1 MNQETL
7 LNNFA
12 KPPARYRGKPFWSW
26 NGELTPD
33 EILRQ
38 ARIIQEMGFGGY
50 FMHSRV
56 GLVTEYLGDEWF
68 DLINLGADEAARLGM
83 EAWLYDED
91 RWPSGSA
98 GGLAARDER
107 LRLQGVRLTLPQ
119 ASEFQWHA
127 NVLGAFVCRLEGKNF
142 FDCREIKPGQRPTV
156 ASDETLLVFTRE
168 TMPPLPFYNG
178 HGYID
183 TTNPEATAEFIRLT
197 HERYVEKCG
206 DRMSITIRGIFT
218 DEPHRGMISSIASP
232 FSDPEWVM
240 PWGAHFAESFQ
251 ERFGYD
257 VRRRLPEVFLRP
269 EGRRISQV
277 KWQYV
282 EHLMHLFLESFMKPV
297 HDWCKAHRLI
307 LTGHLLHED
316 SLTSETLFNGS
327 MMRNYEHMD
336 APGVDM
342 LWEGNRSY
350 WGVKKVASMARQ
362 FGKQTVLSELYGCT
376 GWQFNFKSHKAVGN
390 WQALF
395 GINLRC
401 PHLGWY
407 TMKGEAKRDYPAS
420 VLHQSAWYPEY
431 RHVEDYFSRIHVLME
446 QGQPVCDLLVIN
458 PVETVWAQIYQGW
471 AQWLYPN
478 CPNLQSVEDNYKK
491 VFHWLAGNHFDFD
504 YGDEDVLARH
514 GSVAGNLACL
524 KVGAACYKAVV
535 VAGLETIRS
544 TTLKLLEAFADAGGR
559 VIFAGPAPAFVDAV
573 ECDRARVFAAR
584 TSACDLNEI
593 RLVNAC
599 LDAVGE
605 PPVSFRF
612 AEGGRT
618 VNDVF
623 CQVRR
628 AGEALQ
634 VFAINT
640 DWENARR
647 DVAVAFAGRGSIEEW
662 DCHTGERKLLES
674 RGVGNRTEAVLDFPP
689 AGERMLRL
697 VPTPD
702 ERLACAERLRE
713 TRRETV
719 HGPYAFRLTEP
730 NVCVLDCAHWRL
742 DNGAWQPPTEI
753 LRIDKAIREALGI
766 RQRGGDMVQPWFAR
780 KHLPPPESK
789 GRLELRFEFDVEMLP
804 EEPVEFVMESP
815 ECFEVFVNGCKLDLS
830 EPRGGWVDC
839 CFKRFVLPLQALR
852 DGANELR
859 LACAFHD
866 GVDLEAVYLLGGFG
880 VRLEESRRILTRLPE
895 RLLPGCVTRQ
905 GLPFYGAGIVYE
917 LPLEKCRHADERRFL
932 ELPSFEAACAVL
944 ETAEGHPQI
953 IAWPPCEAEI
963 DDDAANA
970 TSAALRVVL
979 TRRNTF
985 GPLHQL
991 PMKSAAY
998 HPGSFR
1004 TEGRAWS
1011 DQDVLYPA
1019 GLLAPPVIS
1028 IRVRQSNFGEE
1039 KA

>member
-1 MNQETL
+1 MNQEIL

-98 GGLAARDER
+98 GGLAARNER
-107 LRLQGVRLTLPQ
+107 LRLQGVRLTLPN

-127 NVLGAFVCRLEGKNF
+127 NVLGAFVCRLEGKNI
-142 FDCREIKPGQRPTV
+142 FDCREV
-156 ASDETLLVFTRE
+156 APSEMPILAPDETLLVFTRE

-206 DRMSITIRGIFT
+206 DRMSSTIRGIFT

-240 PWGAHFAESFQ
+240 PWGARFAESFQ
-251 ERFGYD
+251 KRFGYD
-257 VRRRLPEVFLRP
+257 LRRRLPEVFLRP

-327 MMRNYEHMD
+327 MMRNYERMD

-401 PHLGWY
+401 PHLSWY

-446 QGQPVCDLLVIN
+446 QGKPVCDLLVIN

-471 AQWLYPN
+471 AQWLYPQ
-478 CPNLQSVEDNYKK
+478 CPHLQSVEENYKK

-514 GSVAGNLACL
+514 GCVVGNLTSL
-524 KVGAACYKAVV
+524 KVGAACYKGVV
-535 VAGLETIRS
+535 VAGLETIRA
-544 TTLKLLEAFADAGGR
+544 TTLNLLEVFADAGGR

-573 ECDRARVFAAR
+573 KSDRARLLAAR
-584 TSACDLNEI
+584 TTECDLNEI

-628 AGEALQ
+628 DGEALQ

-640 DWENARR
+640 DWESARR

-662 DCHTGERKLLES
+662 DCHTGARRLLES
-674 RGVGNRTEAVLDFPP
+674 RSAGNRTEAVLDFPP
-689 AGERMLRL
+689 GGERMLRL
-697 VPTPD
+697 VSIPD
-702 ERLACAERLRE
+702 E
-713 TRRETV
+713 
-719 HGPYAFRLTEP
+719 
-730 NVCVLDCAHWRL
+730 
-742 DNGAWQPPTEI
+742 
-753 LRIDKAIREALGI
+753 
-766 RQRGGDMVQPWFAR
+766 
-780 KHLPPPESK
+780 
-789 GRLELRFEFDVEMLP
+789 
-804 EEPVEFVMESP
+804 
-815 ECFEVFVNGCKLDLS
+815 
-830 EPRGGWVDC
+830 
-839 CFKRFVLPLQALR
+839 
-852 DGANELR
+852 R

-866 GVDLEAVYLLGGFG
+866 GVDLEAVCLLGEFG
-880 VRLEESRRILTRLPE
+880 VRLEESRRVLTRLPE

-917 LPLEKCRHADERRFL
+917 LPLEKFRQPDERRFL

-944 ETAEGHPQI
+944 ESLEMPAQL

-963 DDDAANA
+963 GDAAAN
-970 TSAALRVVL
+970 TTTAALRVVL

-1004 TEGRAWS
+1004 TEGHAWS

-1028 IRVRQSNFGEE
+1028 IRVPQSNFGEE